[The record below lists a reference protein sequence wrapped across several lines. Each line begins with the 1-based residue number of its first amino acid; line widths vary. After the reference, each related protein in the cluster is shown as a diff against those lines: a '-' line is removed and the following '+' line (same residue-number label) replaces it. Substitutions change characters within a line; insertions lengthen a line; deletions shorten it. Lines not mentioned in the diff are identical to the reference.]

1 MIKKK
6 IFSIAI
12 CCILAQSAAFS
23 SPAADIGAIPQAGV
37 INTHDLNSIKELRR
51 EQQMTRDYKKYKENK
66 KNNNTQSQKSKKEK
80 QKVIKAR
87 AEEFATK
94 GVYLENIKIS
104 PSQIL
109 TEEELQNIIEDYTE
123 TNVTFEQMKTI
134 VDRINKL
141 YLEKGFV
148 TARAYLPEQTV
159 EDGTI
164 QIELIEGK
172 VGNVTV
178 TGNKWTK
185 TRYITDRVQ
194 LAKGSLFNIGQLE
207 ENLLN
212 FNRYNDCIEIQ
223 GNLNPG
229 KEQTGTTD
237 IELKAHEEIPFHM
250 TMLFDNAG
258 RSTIGKYRAGLML
271 QNDSLLGFRDRITL
285 GAYANNHS
293 VTPFAD
299 YNIPVNKKDGRVGF
313 MFSSSNANIA
323 HGPFRMF
330 NIKSR
335 SYIYSLYYNQP
346 LIRKPYMELASTTSI
361 SYKQATTRFDGYDLS
376 TDKISSAQTGINF
389 RYDTKRGIWYLN
401 QNVGY
406 AFPIFDPDSNYFKM
420 EGGFLRLHDFGHGV
434 VGQLRGNYQ
443 IIPKHVVPYIDQ
455 FQVGGMAT
463 VRGYSEGLLLGRSG
477 YLLSGELIVPILPRT
492 IISRDKTK
500 RIPFLGS
507 FVKGVV
513 FMDHAAVFPYKG
525 EGPGGGGTDA
535 NDVLLSVGV
544 GFRITLPGN
553 LSARLSW
560 GFPCIRNS
568 HEQVHKW
575 GRFHFELSLTP
586 DFDKLVKL
594 RHPKG
599 EEKVQKLEDMKLAE
613 ENPYDELFSAL
624 KKDNKQPPQKTIIK
638 AINKNKITMQ
648 TALK

>member
-6 IFSIAI
+6 VIY
-12 CCILAQSAAFS
+12 LAACWLLSQGMAYSA
-23 SPAADIGAIPQAGV
+23 PGVDLGAIPQAGV
-37 INTHDLNSIKELRR
+37 INTHDLNSIKELKR
-51 EQQMTRDYKKYKENK
+51 EQQVTKDFENFKKNK
-66 KNNNTQSQKSKKEK
+66 KDNNSQVQKTKKEK
-80 QKVIKAR
+80 TKVIKAR
-87 AEEFATK
+87 AEEYATK
-94 GVYLENIKIS
+94 GVYLENIKVS

-109 TEEELQNIIEDYTE
+109 TEEEIRNILDDYTE
-123 TNVTFEQMKTI
+123 TNVTFDQMKTI

-148 TARAYLPEQTV
+148 TARAYLPEQTI

-172 VGNVTV
+172 VGNVTL

-185 TRYITDRVQ
+185 SGYITDRVN
-194 LAKGSLFNIGQLE
+194 LTKGSLFNIGRLE
-207 ENLLN
+207 EDLLT
-212 FNRYNDCIEIQ
+212 FNRYHDCIELE
-223 GNLNPG
+223 GTLTPG
-229 KEQTGTTD
+229 VEQTGTTD
-237 IELKAHEEIPFHM
+237 IQLKAKEELPFHM

-258 RSTIGKYRAGLML
+258 RSTIGKLRGGLML
-271 QNDSLLGFRDRITL
+271 QNDSLFGFRDRITL

-313 MFSSSNANIA
+313 MFSSSNSEIA
-323 HGPFRMF
+323 HGAYRMF

-335 SYIYSLYYNQP
+335 SQIYSLYFNQP
-346 LIRKPYMELASTTSI
+346 IVRKPYMELASTTSV
-361 SYKQATTRFDGYDLS
+361 SYKQATSRFDGFDIS
-376 TDKISSAQTGINF
+376 KDKVSSAQTGLNF
-389 RYDTKRGIWYLN
+389 RYDSKRGIWYLN
-401 QNVGY
+401 QSVGY
-406 AFPIFDPDSNYFKM
+406 AFPIFDPDSNYLKL

-443 IIPKHVVPYIDQ
+443 VIPKHVVPYIDQ

-477 YLLSGELIVPILPRT
+477 YLLSGELIVPILPRF
-492 IISRDKTK
+492 IASKDKTK
-500 RIPFLGS
+500 KIPFLGS

-525 EGPGGGGTDA
+525 SGVGDNGYDA
-535 NDVLLSVGV
+535 NDVLLSMGM
-544 GFRITLPGN
+544 GLRITLPGN

-568 HEQVHKW
+568 HEEVHKW

-586 DFDKLVKL
+586 DFDKLVKM
-594 RHPKG
+594 RNPKG
-599 EEKVQKLEDMKLAE
+599 QEKVQKLEDTKIAE

-624 KKDNKQPPQKTIIK
+624 KTKHSQQAPKKTVIK
-638 AINKNKITMQ
+638 A
-648 TALK
+648 LK